1 MAAND
6 GYNEF
11 ELFVNDK
18 FNWQNANF
26 KLVKGDSEYDLK
38 RKTEGLY
45 WLMKESESPYSINSM
60 GYRTDEFLEQ
70 RDLVFAGC
78 SQTWGDGVVYDGIWG
93 NILSKSL
100 GIKSYN
106 LGLGGKSTQ
115 FIVQNLIAFFKQY
128 GNPKMVFCLFPE
140 FTRME
145 MKSSADF
152 MISKN
157 SSPGISGKN
166 TYSLIPI
173 AVNPNK
179 NTKYSKMPH
188 IAEEMIPLELAFS
201 ISLDYINMLELY
213 CKLYDIKL
221 FWGTWD
227 PFQDKYLN
235 ENIDSM
241 DFENYVYLSQ
251 EKWEKRIQDDYINYF
266 HEDGILCSGRIPGPC
281 TTHNT
286 CHEELKE
293 IYGKNFNFSM
303 DSDPKNK
310 IWGHIPVHTHIHIA
324 EYFERALKNDSN

>member
-1 MAAND
+1 MSSSD
-6 GYNEF
+6 GLNEF
-11 ELFVNDK
+11 EEFVNDK
-18 FNWQNANF
+18 FNWQNASF
-26 KLVKGDSEYDLK
+26 KLIKADSEYDVK
-38 RKTEGLY
+38 RKTSKLY
-45 WLMKESESPYSINSM
+45 WTPEGVESPYSTNSM
-60 GYRTDEFLEQ
+60 GYRSDEFLEN
-70 RDLVFAGC
+70 RDIVFAGC

-100 GIKSYN
+100 GVKSYN
-106 LGLGGKSTQ
+106 LGVGGKSTQ
-115 FIVQNLIAFFKQY
+115 FIVQNLIAFFKEY

-157 SSPGISGKN
+157 APTDMRGKN

-201 ISLDYINMLELY
+201 ISLDYIHMLELY
-213 CKLYDIKL
+213 CERHGIKL

-227 PFQDKYLN
+227 HFQDRYLN
-235 ENIDSM
+235 DNIESM
-241 DFENYVYLSQ
+241 DFKNYVYLKQ
-251 EKWEKRIQDDYINYF
+251 DRWERRIQDDYINNF
-266 HEDGILCSGRIPGPC
+266 HEDGILCSGRIYGPC
-281 TTHNT
+281 STHEN
-286 CHEELKE
+286 CHQELKD
-293 IYGKNFNFSM
+293 IYAKNFDFSM

-310 IWGHIPVHTHIHIA
+310 VWGHMPVHIHAHIA
-324 EYFERALKNDSN
+324 DYFEGALKNDSN